1 MVVSTG
7 TNPIVNVAGQL
18 TSAVWVAVLSA
29 PATQDIVV
37 TDLVFSAN
45 DSGAGEPQL
54 RLASS
59 HDTVGRYFIF
69 GGSYHGGGASHFSLQ
84 TGIRI
89 PAGDSLELNINTTNQ
104 VNYSLAGTTPSPNR
118 AGTGYRLHMPSMGE
132 GQLICG
138 PIMVATGGPVP
149 S

>member
-1 MVVSTG
+1 MKIISRWATLATICTAIGWIVTSTPAEGHPAGMVVSTG

-18 TSAVWVAVLSA
+18 SSVAWVAVLSA
-29 PATQDIVV
+29 PPTQDIVV

-45 DSGAGEPQL
+45 DSGVGEPQL

-59 HDTVGRYFIF
+59 LDTVGRYFIV

-89 PAGDSLELNINTTNQ
+89 PAGDSLELNINTTNY
-104 VNYSLAGTTPSPNR
+104 VNYSLS
-118 AGTGYRLHMPSMGE
+118 GYYAQP
-132 GQLICG
+132 
-138 PIMVATGGPVP
+138 
-149 S
+149 

>member
-1 MVVSTG
+1 MKIISRWATLAAICTAIGWIVTSTPAEGHPTGMVVSTG

-18 TSAVWVAVLSA
+18 SSAAWVTVLSA
-29 PATQDIVV
+29 PPAQDIVV

-45 DSGAGEPQL
+45 HSGAGEPQL

-59 HDTVGRYFIF
+59 LDTVGRYFIF

-89 PAGDSLELNINTTNQ
+89 PAGDSLELNINTTNY
-104 VNYSLAGTTPSPNR
+104 VNYSLS
-118 AGTGYRLHMPSMGE
+118 GYYAQP
-132 GQLICG
+132 
-138 PIMVATGGPVP
+138 
-149 S
+149 

>member
-1 MVVSTG
+1 MKIISRWATLATICTAIGWIVTSTPAEGHPTGMVVSTG

-18 TSAVWVAVLSA
+18 NSAVWVAVLNA

-45 DSGAGEPQL
+45 HSGAGEPEL

-89 PAGDSLELNINTTNQ
+89 PAGDSLELNINTTNY
-104 VNYSLAGTTPSPNR
+104 VNYSLS
-118 AGTGYRLHMPSMGE
+118 GYYAQP
-132 GQLICG
+132 
-138 PIMVATGGPVP
+138 
-149 S
+149 